1 MAWSQVDFFMPD
13 ETWGPPPPQGT
24 RKRVNDYVASHP
36 GTHARRIG
44 KELGLSRGDLQ
55 YHLYILEKEGL
66 IKTRRRGLYK
76 FVFPSRLFGEKQEVV
91 LSLLSQETPSE
102 ILLFLIQNP
111 DSTQTD
117 LVEHLRFSAATV
129 SWHMDR
135 MVKEGVV
142 ARKKAGKF
150 VEYRVTVSADDMIQ
164 LVKEYHPTLWE
175 RWADRFADIMFGL
188 GRTEGG
194 SAEMGKD

>member
-1 MAWSQVDFFMPD
+1 VPD

-24 RKRVNDYVASHP
+24 RKRVNDYITSHP

-55 YHLYILEKEGL
+55 YHLYVLEKEGL

-76 FVFPSRLFGEKQEVV
+76 FVFPSKLFGEKQEIV

-102 ILLFLIQNP
+102 ILLFLIQTP
-111 DSTQTD
+111 GATQTD
-117 LVEHLRFSAATV
+117 LVAHLKFSAATV

-135 MVKEGVV
+135 MVADGVV
-142 ARKKAGKF
+142 SRKRAGKF
-150 VEYRVTVSADDMIQ
+150 VEYRVTVSADDLIT
-164 LVKEYHPTLWE
+164 LVKEYHPTLSE
-175 RWADRFADIMFGL
+175 RWASRFADIMFGL
-188 GRTEGG
+188 GRVEEGSSEG
-194 SAEMGKD
+194 REN

>member
-1 MAWSQVDFFMPD
+1 MSG
-13 ETWGPPPPQGT
+13 ETWGAPPPQGT
-24 RKRVNDYVASHP
+24 KKRVNDYIALHP

-44 KELGLSRGDLQ
+44 KELGLTRGDLQ
-55 YHLYILEKEGL
+55 YHLYTLEKEGL

-76 FVFPSRLFGEKQEVV
+76 FVFPSNMFGEKQEIV

-102 ILLFLIQNP
+102 ILLFLIRKP

-117 LVEHLRFSAATV
+117 LVEHLKFSAATV

-135 MVKEGVV
+135 LVKAGVV

-150 VEYRVTVSADDMIQ
+150 VEYRVTVSADDLIK

-175 RWADRFADIMFGL
+175 RWASRFADIMFGL
-188 GRTEGG
+188 GQKEKGNSEIG
-194 SAEMGKD
+194 ED

>member
-1 MAWSQVDFFMPD
+1 MPG
-13 ETWGPPPPQGT
+13 ETWGAPPPQGT
-24 RKRVNDYVASHP
+24 KKRVNDYVILHP

-44 KELGLSRGDLQ
+44 KELGLTRGDLQ
-55 YHLYILEKEGL
+55 YHLYTLEKEGL
-66 IKTRRRGLYK
+66 IRTRRRGLYK
-76 FVFPSRLFGEKQEVV
+76 FVFPSNMFGEKQEIV

-102 ILLFLIQNP
+102 IILFLIQKP

-117 LVEHLRFSAATV
+117 LAEHLRFSAATV

-150 VEYRVTVSADDMIQ
+150 VEYRVTVSADDMIE

-175 RWADRFADIMFGL
+175 RWAGRFADIMFGL
-188 GRTEGG
+188 GRKEEGN
-194 SAEMGKD
+194 AEMGED